1 MSTAGVSTETARR
14 IVSLWLPDLPTDRL
28 SRRRPDWRAR
38 PLAVIA
44 ELGTLLVVAVN
55 RAAEDEGLRPGMTLA
70 DGRALVPDLNAQPF
84 APAEDAAALAGLA
97 DWCVRYTPWAAPGG
111 AEGSGGGVWLD
122 ITGCAHLWGGEAA
135 LIADLV
141 ERVARAGYA
150 ARAAVADTP
159 GAAWAWA
166 RFGDPAAPALP
177 PGAQRDRLAPLPVA
191 GLRLDAASQ
200 ATLDGLGLRR
210 IGDLYDLPRAAFGAR
225 LGAHTV
231 RRLDQALGLVAE
243 PIAPRRPVVPYRVVH
258 HAAEPLVEPAGIAAR
273 LRELL
278 DGLAA
283 RLLAER
289 LGVRRLRL
297 VACRSD
303 ASVAELVVGTHAAS
317 RDPAHLFRLF
327 AEPLAGLDAGFG
339 IETLTLAAEA
349 VEPLAPAQRLL
360 PQSGAARTGDAQGA
374 LELGQLFDTLEA
386 RLGPGRVRRLVPH
399 ASHIPERAVRRVAA
413 AEATEDATWPADR
426 PRPVRLLIHPEPIE
440 AVAPVPDDPP
450 VQFRRHRAAHRV
462 ARARGPERIAAEWWR
477 DDMATR
483 DYYGV
488 EDARGR
494 RFWLF
499 RAGLYGGDEAPRW
512 FVHGLFA

>member
-1 MSTAGVSTETARR
+1 
-14 IVSLWLPDLPTDRL
+14 L
-28 SRRRPDWRAR
+28 RPDWRAK

-44 ELGTLLVVAVN
+44 ELGALSIVAVN
-55 RAAEDEGLRPGMTLA
+55 RAAEDEGLQPGMTLA

-84 APAEDAAALAGLA
+84 DPDADARALAGLA
-97 DWCVRYTPWAAPGG
+97 DWCLRYTPWTATEG
-111 AEGSGGGVWLD
+111 AQGGGGLWLD

-135 LIADLV
+135 LLDDLV
-141 ERVARAGYA
+141 ARMTRAGFA

-166 RFGDPAAPALP
+166 RVGTDPSALAIP
-177 PGAQRDRLAPLPVA
+177 PGAQRAWLAPLPVA
-191 GLRLDAASQ
+191 GLRLDAASL
-200 ATLDGLGLRR
+200 ATLDALGLAA

-225 LGAHTV
+225 LGGRTT
-231 RRLDQALGLVAE
+231 RRLDQALGFVAE
-243 PIAPRRPVVPYRVVH
+243 PIAPRRPVASHRLVH
-258 HAAEPLVEPAGIAAR
+258 HSAEPLVEPAGIAAI

-289 LGVRRLRL
+289 LGARRLRL
-297 VACRSD
+297 VACRCD
-303 ASVAELVVGTHAAS
+303 ASTAELVVGTHAPS
-317 RDPAHLFRLF
+317 RDPTHLFRLF
-327 AEPLAGLDAGFG
+327 AEPLAGLDSGFG
-339 IETLTLAAEA
+339 IETLSLAAEA
-349 VEPLAPAQRLL
+349 VEPLAAVQRAL
-360 PQSGAARTGDAQGA
+360 PQSGTGPAATGA
-374 LELGQLFDTLEA
+374 LDLEQLCDTLQA
-386 RLGPGRVRRLVPH
+386 RLGPGRVLRLAAR
-399 ASHIPERAVRRVAA
+399 ASHIPERACLRVTAL
-413 AEATEDATWPADR
+413 DSGNVFSWPLDR
-426 PRPVRLLIHPEPIE
+426 PRPVRLFTRPEPIE

-462 ARARGPERIAAEWWR
+462 ARARGPERIAPEWWR
-477 DDMATR
+477 EDSATR

-499 RAGLYGGDEAPRW
+499 RSGLYGAEETPRW